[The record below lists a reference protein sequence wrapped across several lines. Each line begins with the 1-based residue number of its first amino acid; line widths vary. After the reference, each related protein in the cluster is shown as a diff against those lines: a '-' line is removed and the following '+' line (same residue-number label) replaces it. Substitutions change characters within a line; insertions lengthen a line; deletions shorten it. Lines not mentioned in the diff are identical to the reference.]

1 MSTERSDQYPEVSGE
16 DAGIVPPQGAPK
28 QEWPKKI
35 RTLTATELDRLTID
49 GSGRF
54 YWDGQLVNY
63 EFHQAQAAQA
73 QAAQAQAAQA
83 QANQARAE
91 TPLDLDQ
98 HAMEL
103 LERTA
108 RELDPNAAMYASTQ
122 TEYASTQT
130 DVATAPEPTVSQDA
144 APPAPQEAEVRAL
157 AATPADQLAPV
168 SAEAPI
174 VPSAPMVAVRRH
186 DVLSPSRPETTRIAL
201 TGAQSIGVI
210 LIVASFAIA
219 ALGMAASGFVA
230 VHDWGCKS
238 GAIASGCP
246 PIPKPPVRPDIP
258 S

>member
-49 GSGRF
+49 SSGRF

-63 EFHQAQAAQA
+63 EFHQAQAQAHAQA
-73 QAAQAQAAQA
+73 
-83 QANQARAE
+83 QARAE
-91 TPLDLDQ
+91 TPVDLDQ

-108 RELDPNAAMYASTQ
+108 RELDPNASLHSPSGEADATPTAEATVDQ
-122 TEYASTQT
+122 RPAI
-130 DVATAPEPTVSQDA
+130 DVP
-144 APPAPQEAEVRAL
+144 AL
-157 AATPADQLAPV
+157 AATQADQLAPV
-168 SAEAPI
+168 STEMPI
-174 VPSAPMVAVRRH
+174 VPPAPMVEVRRH
-186 DVLSPSRPETTRIAL
+186 DVLSPSRPEATRIVL
-201 TGAQSIGVI
+201 SGAQSIGMI

-219 ALGMAASGFVA
+219 ALGIAASGFVA

-238 GAIASGCP
+238 GAIKSGCAPVPVP
-246 PIPKPPVRPDIP
+246 PAPPPRPDIP
-258 S
+258 A

>member
-16 DAGIVPPQGAPK
+16 DAGIVPPQGSPK

-63 EFHQAQAAQA
+63 EFHQAQAQA
-73 QAAQAQAAQA
+73 HAEA
-83 QANQARAE
+83 QARAE
-91 TPLDLDQ
+91 TPVDLDQ

-108 RELDPNAAMYASTQ
+108 RELDPNATVYAAPVQSDT
-122 TEYASTQT
+122 
-130 DVATAPEPTVSQDA
+130 ATAADPTIDQGTATTDEP
-144 APPAPQEAEVRAL
+144 AL
-157 AATPADQLAPV
+157 AATAADQLAPV
-168 SAEAPI
+168 AAAAPI
-174 VPSAPMVAVRRH
+174 VASAPMVEVRRH
-186 DVLSPSRPETTRIAL
+186 DVLSPSRPDATRIVL
-201 TGAQSIGVI
+201 TGAQTIGVI
-210 LIVASFAIA
+210 LIVASFAVA

-238 GAIASGCP
+238 GAIKSGCAPAPVP
-246 PIPKPPVRPDIP
+246 PAPPPRPDIP
-258 S
+258 A

>member
-63 EFHQAQAAQA
+63 EFHQAQA
-73 QAAQAQAAQA
+73 
-83 QANQARAE
+83 QARTE
-91 TPLDLDQ
+91 TPVDLDQ

-108 RELDPNAAMYASTQ
+108 RELDPHANIPSASVQASEVIGPEQ
-122 TEYASTQT
+122 TGTASA
-130 DVATAPEPTVSQDA
+130 DV
-144 APPAPQEAEVRAL
+144 PAL
-157 AATPADQLAPV
+157 TATPSDQLAQV
-168 SAEAPI
+168 SADAPI
-174 VPSAPMVAVRRH
+174 VPAAPMVEVRRH
-186 DVLSPSRPETTRIAL
+186 DVLSPSRPETTRIEL

-219 ALGMAASGFVA
+219 ALGMAASGWVA

-238 GAIASGCP
+238 GTIKSGCP
-246 PIPKPPVRPDIP
+246 PVPEPPKPPVRPDIP
-258 S
+258 A

>member
-1 MSTERSDQYPEVSGE
+1 MSTERSDQYPEVSGD

-63 EFHQAQAAQA
+63 EFHQAQAQASANAQA
-73 QAAQAQAAQA
+73 QA
-83 QANQARAE
+83 RSE
-91 TPLDLDQ
+91 TPIDLDQ

-108 RELDPNAAMYASTQ
+108 RELDPNA
-122 TEYASTQT
+122 
-130 DVATAPEPTVSQDA
+130 TVH
-144 APPAPQEAEVRAL
+144 APPVQADTATGAEPAVDQAPSADAPAL
-157 AATPADQLAPV
+157 AATTADQLAPV
-168 SAEAPI
+168 TSEPPI
-174 VPSAPMVAVRRH
+174 VPPAPTVEVRRH
-186 DVLSPSRPETTRIAL
+186 DVLSPSRSDATRIVL

-238 GAIASGCP
+238 GAIKSGCP
-246 PIPKPPVRPDIP
+246 AAPVPPAPPPRPDIAL
-258 S
+258 